1 LVQKSVGRV
10 FRSRIIK
17 YQNKNLGGGL
27 RVYGIS
33 PCWQTRYLKGG
44 KMKKA
49 RKAVRIALLVLL
61 ILVVVAVVA
70 IALLAESIL
79 KSRIEAA
86 ASKTLG
92 VEVSIGDVD
101 LSLFQGKLGLENLVI
116 KNPEGYQHDKL
127 LELADGRI
135 GVTLSSLL
143 KDPVNIR
150 EIKLDGMEVVLE
162 QRGISSNNLQDVI
175 RSIPAKDKQRE
186 PSGKKLHIDS
196 LEITNVTVKV
206 KSLPIPGTV
215 DTVPLKLKPIK
226 MTNLGSDNK
235 LDAARLSGKILLALA
250 AGVAEQ
256 GAGVLPEEI
265 IGPLSGELEKLGKLS
280 VLLEE
285 GRKILKEET
294 DLVKE
299 LTEGLEGLLKPK
311 KNKK

>member
-1 LVQKSVGRV
+1 
-10 FRSRIIK
+10 
-17 YQNKNLGGGL
+17 
-27 RVYGIS
+27 
-33 PCWQTRYLKGG
+33 
-44 KMKKA
+44 MKKML
-49 RKAVRIALLVLL
+49 KTVRTILLALL
-61 ILVVVAVVA
+61 ILVVVGVVA
-70 IALLAESIL
+70 IALFAESIL

-101 LSLFQGKLGLENLVI
+101 ISVLRGKLGLENLVI
-116 KNPEGYQHDKL
+116 KNPERYEHDKL
-127 LELADGRI
+127 LELKDGRI
-135 GVTLSSLL
+135 EVAIRSLL
-143 KDPVNIR
+143 GDVVNIR
-150 EIKLDGMEVVLE
+150 EIKLDGMKLVLE

-206 KSLPIPGTV
+206 KPLPIPGTV
-215 DTVPLKLKPIK
+215 DTVPLKLRPIK

-250 AGVAEQ
+250 AAVAEQ

-265 IGPLSGELEKLGKLS
+265 IGPLMGELEELGKLS

-285 GRKILKEET
+285 GRKILKEDT